1 MLQIEINIR
10 HKLSI
15 KKFSTCEVVK
25 YYISN
30 KKYKHQ
36 IKDIDILIILIMSVH
51 TLKFDVD
58 LDLVA
63 R

>member
-1 MLQIEINIR
+1 MLRIEINIR

-36 IKDIDILIILIMSVH
+36 IKDINILIIMSVH

-58 LDLVA
+58 LDFDA